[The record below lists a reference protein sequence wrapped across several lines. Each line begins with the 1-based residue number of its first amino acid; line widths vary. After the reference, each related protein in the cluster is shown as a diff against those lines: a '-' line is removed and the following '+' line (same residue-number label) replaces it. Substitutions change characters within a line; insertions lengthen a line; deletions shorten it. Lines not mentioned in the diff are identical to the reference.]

1 MVTVAP
7 RSARRR
13 QTTEEVTDMTAL
25 HEFTATSVDEIYAL
39 WEQLRLEAISEAD
52 RHEIDA
58 IFARQVP

>member
-1 MVTVAP
+1 
-7 RSARRR
+7 
-13 QTTEEVTDMTAL
+13 MTAL